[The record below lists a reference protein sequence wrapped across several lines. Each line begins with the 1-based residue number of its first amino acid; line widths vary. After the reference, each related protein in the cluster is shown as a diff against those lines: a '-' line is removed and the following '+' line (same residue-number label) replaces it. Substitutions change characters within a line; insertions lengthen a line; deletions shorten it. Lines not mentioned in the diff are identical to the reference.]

1 MNLLLRSCFLGIWF
15 SLSAFGA
22 AEPTAVPSSAV
33 GPKILFLG
41 DSLTEGYGVSRERS
55 FPAKAIERLN
65 DKFVQRRLAKRVDG
79 LYAGVSGSTTAS
91 GPSRLKW
98 FLKAKPDVLFLAL
111 GANDGLRGVPA
122 AETEKNLDATM
133 KIAQEAG
140 MKIVL
145 AGMKLPPNYGKKS
158 GGEFEV
164 VFAKLAKKYDAIL
177 MPFLLEGV
185 AGEKTLNQEDGI
197 HPNEKG
203 HAKMAEAVVP
213 YLEKALGVAGA
224 K

>member
-1 MNLLLRSCFLGIWF
+1 MFRKIFLPF
-15 SLSAFGA
+15 LFALSALA
-22 AEPTAVPSSAV
+22 ASEPAAAPSPSV

-55 FPAKAIERLN
+55 FPVKAIERLN
-65 DKFVQRRLAKRVDG
+65 DKFVQRRMAKRVDG

-91 GPSRLKW
+91 GPTRLRW

-122 AETEKNLDATM
+122 AETEKNLDVTM
-133 KIAQEAG
+133 KLAQDAG
-140 MKIVL
+140 IKIVL

-158 GGEFEV
+158 GAEFEA

-177 MPFLLEGV
+177 IPFLLEGV
-185 AGEKTLNQEDGI
+185 AGEKDLNQEDGI